1 MPRVKIVGAIAKPP
15 KGGDVAVPAPESSPR
30 SAGLA
35 AAAAAAAAMGAALG
49 LTPTRMAQAQQVAV
63 AAVAAQQAAAATT
76 AATQKTPGSE
86 LRPAAGGKRKQP
98 TDPATTSVETGRGV
112 MAKSLATPAPPPA
125 GLASGRRGARVVVQ
139 PAAAYGAGKTYD
151 WSDVV
156 AVGQLMQAGKIQL
169 KDLDVKLPGGGLK
182 FKVPRG
188 TMSGWLKDDAG
199 RSWRPRGSA
208 A

>member
-1 MPRVKIVGAIAKPP
+1 MLTATMKVFNVTSALAELQRPQEPAKGKQVFSSMAKGRTGAANGRTGGKLSGEARARNALQAMPRVKIVGAIAKPP

-86 LRPAAGGKRKQP
+86 LRPAAGGKRKHQP
-98 TDPATTSVETGRGV
+98 FGGASPGYVHTTMKHDPC
-112 MAKSLATPAPPPA
+112 
-125 GLASGRRGARVVVQ
+125 
-139 PAAAYGAGKTYD
+139 
-151 WSDVV
+151 
-156 AVGQLMQAGKIQL
+156 
-169 KDLDVKLPGGGLK
+169 
-182 FKVPRG
+182 
-188 TMSGWLKDDAG
+188 
-199 RSWRPRGSA
+199 SWRRLFTRP
-208 A
+208 